1 VSAWID
7 RLARRIDTEADARIR
22 RSLRGH
28 RAPGYGFVDL
38 PSCAVRYRAHGE
50 GARTFVFAADPP
62 IVLEHYDALVDALS
76 ARARIIVLELP
87 GFGFS
92 PARRSFDFSFDGVV
106 AALGNILDVL
116 DVRGATLCFPCV
128 SAYAAAA
135 LALARPECVRSL
147 VAAQAPSF
155 EAALAWKRRRD
166 PKGLLARPIA
176 GQLAMHALK
185 RRRAPAWMSLAVG
198 DPRQLPAMTALAEA
212 SLRRGARWS
221 LASAFQRFLID
232 GAAPGPVPQPIL
244 AVWGTRDG
252 SHRMTDRSSSRRLG
266 ADVTLV
272 EWDDVGHFPELE
284 SPRRFADLVLG

>member
-1 VSAWID
+1 VRAWID
-7 RLARRIDTEADARIR
+7 RLALRIDTEADARIR

-92 PARRSFDFSFDGVV
+92 PARRSFDFSFDGIV
-106 AALGNILDVL
+106 AALGDILDAL

-128 SAYAAAA
+128 SAYAGAA

-155 EAALAWKRRRD
+155 EGALAWKRSRD
-166 PKGLLARPIA
+166 PKGLLARP
-176 GQLAMHALK
+176 
-185 RRRAPAWMSLAVG
+185 
-198 DPRQLPAMTALAEA
+198 
-212 SLRRGARWS
+212 
-221 LASAFQRFLID
+221 AFQRFLID

-284 SPRRFADLVLG
+284 SPRRFADLVLARD